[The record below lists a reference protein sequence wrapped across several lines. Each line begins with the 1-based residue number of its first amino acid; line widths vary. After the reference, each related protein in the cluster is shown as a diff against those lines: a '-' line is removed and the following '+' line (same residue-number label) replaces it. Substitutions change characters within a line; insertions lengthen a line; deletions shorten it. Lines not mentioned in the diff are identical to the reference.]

1 MNIKKI
7 LENRRKQIENRMT
20 EIRETIEGEGAA
32 AADTS
37 IEELQKEVDEL
48 AAELAEIKKELDKSD
63 DNKDGGTGDTTQT
76 NEEDRSATPKDKEQ
90 EKRSALADSIMTS
103 LSSRSR
109 EEAKEREV
117 RKGFAQF
124 VAGQISTSEARA
136 MGLKTN
142 GNDIFVPD
150 VLASE
155 ILTYAQEENPLR
167 KYGTVYPTTGTQGF
181 PILVKKSKANR
192 HKDERGRN
200 EPIPETDISFEEYAL
215 NPSETDAL
223 VLVTKKLLARTDLPI
238 EQVIIDDLKKAY
250 VEEEAN
256 FFFNGA
262 DNPGSLFKKA
272 VKFTTTE
279 TDPYNRFVR
288 LKNTLP
294 TAILKQARW
303 LTNRAGLTHIETL
316 KDKEGRPLLRES
328 SIEGKFGEM
337 ILKFPVEV
345 SDYVD
350 GDNPEIPRFFFG
362 DFSKFRVQDVIG
374 SMEVTKLT
382 ERYSDT
388 NHIGLKIWNLNDGQ
402 LVQSPLEPAIF
413 HMELNPDGSTP
424 TE

>member
-7 LENRRKQIENRMT
+7 LENRKKQIEKRMT

-32 AADTS
+32 DTTL
-37 IEELQKEVDEL
+37 EELQAEVDEL

-63 DNKDGGTGDTTQT
+63 DNKDGGAGDTTQT
-76 NEEDRSATPKDKEQ
+76 NEEGRSATSNKEQ
-90 EKRSALADSIMTS
+90 EKRSALADSILSS

-109 EEAKEREV
+109 TEAKEGEV

-124 VAGQISTSEARA
+124 VAGQISASEARA

-167 KYGTVYPTTGTQGF
+167 KHGTVYRTTGTQGF
-181 PILVKKSKANR
+181 PILIKKSKANR
-192 HKDERGRN
+192 HKDERGKN

-250 VEEEAN
+250 VEEEAS

-303 LTNRAGLTHIETL
+303 MTNRAGLTLIETL
-316 KDKEGRPLLRES
+316 KDKEGRPLLRETG
-328 SIEGKFGEM
+328 IEGKFGEAV
-337 ILKFPVEV
+337 LNFPVEV

>member
-63 DNKDGGTGDTTQT
+63 DNKDDGTGDTTQT
-76 NEEDRSATPKDKEQ
+76 KEEDRGATPKDKEQ

-167 KYGTVYPTTGTQGF
+167 KYGTLYKTTGTQGF

-238 EQVIIDDLKKAY
+238 EQVIIDDLKKPMWRKRQ
-250 VEEEAN
+250 V
-256 FFFNGA
+256 
-262 DNPGSLFKKA
+262 
-272 VKFTTTE
+272 
-279 TDPYNRFVR
+279 
-288 LKNTLP
+288 
-294 TAILKQARW
+294 
-303 LTNRAGLTHIETL
+303 
-316 KDKEGRPLLRES
+316 S
-328 SIEGKFGEM
+328 S
-337 ILKFPVEV
+337 
-345 SDYVD
+345 
-350 GDNPEIPRFFFG
+350 
-362 DFSKFRVQDVIG
+362 
-374 SMEVTKLT
+374 SMVLIIQVHCSRK
-382 ERYSDT
+382 R
-388 NHIGLKIWNLNDGQ
+388 
-402 LVQSPLEPAIF
+402 
-413 HMELNPDGSTP
+413 
-424 TE
+424 